1 MKEYIL
7 PSIKIRELQVE
18 TPLLTDSPID
28 QGVNDGPAD
37 ASEHRQFW
45 SSVWGSDED

>member
-7 PSIKIRELQVE
+7 PSIKIRELQFE
-18 TPLLTDSPID
+18 TPLLTDSRIGQTEPD
-28 QGVNDGPAD
+28 QPAD

-45 SSVWGSDED
+45 GSVWGDDED